1 MADRHDAGKGVPGP
15 AVGRPRDSRIAEEVL
30 AATRASLTE
39 LGWERT
45 SMRGVAERAGVS
57 RPAIARRWPSKT
69 HLVLEAILG
78 AAPDLGAF
86 DGVDT
91 AGWISGVI
99 AGSFD
104 IFDRPEVR
112 AAAPGLLA
120 TLRDHPDIREA
131 LWLGFSGPASA
142 LVGPVPAES
151 VDGARGSAPLGSAM
165 DRLVD
170 AQAAIVLAAGAALF
184 LSLVVGDDDRVRDRV
199 TSALSASMAKILD
212 LET

>member
-1 MADRHDAGKGVPGP
+1 MADRHDAGTGVS
-15 AVGRPRDSRIAEEVL
+15 AAAAGRPRDSRIAEEVL
-30 AATRASLTE
+30 AATRASLIE

-45 SMRGVAERAGVS
+45 SIRGVAERSGVS
-57 RPAIARRWPSKT
+57 RPAIARRWPSKA

-78 AAPDLGAF
+78 AAPDLDAF

-112 AAAPGLLA
+112 AAAPGLMA

-142 LVGPVPAES
+142 LVDPLPPRPSTAPAGRRHS
-151 VDGARGSAPLGSAM
+151 VRPRTASWTRRPRSCSQPAPPS
-165 DRLVD
+165 
-170 AQAAIVLAAGAALF
+170 
-184 LSLVVGDDDRVRDRV
+184 S
-199 TSALSASMAKILD
+199 SASSSA
-212 LET
+212 TTTGCATA

>member
-1 MADRHDAGKGVPGP
+1 MADGHDAGTGVPGP
-15 AVGRPRDSRIAEEVL
+15 AFGRPRDSRIAEAVL
-30 AATRASLTE
+30 AATRASLIE
-39 LGWERT
+39 MGWERT
-45 SMRGVAERAGVS
+45 SIRGVAERAGVS

-78 AAPDLGAF
+78 TAPDLDAF
-86 DGVDT
+86 VGVDT
-91 AGWISGVI
+91 AGWISEVI

-112 AAAPGLLA
+112 AAAPGLMA

-142 LVGPVPAES
+142 LVDPLPAES
-151 VDGARGSAPLGSAM
+151 VEGTGGSAPPGPAT

-199 TSALSASMAKILD
+199 TTALSASMAEILD

>member
-1 MADRHDAGKGVPGP
+1 MADRYDAGTGVPGP

-30 AATRASLTE
+30 AATRASLIE

-45 SMRGVAERAGVS
+45 SIRGVAERAGVS

-78 AAPDLGAF
+78 AAPDLDAF

-112 AAAPGLLA
+112 AAAPGLMA
-120 TLRDHPDIREA
+120 TLRDHPDIRQA
-131 LWLGFSGPASA
+131 LWRGFSGPASA
-142 LVGPVPAES
+142 LVDPH
-151 VDGARGSAPLGSAM
+151 GAAASDATEGSTAHRPDP
-165 DRLVD
+165 DRLVA

-184 LSLVVGDDDRVRDRV
+184 LSLVVGGDDRVRDQV
-199 TSALSASMAKILD
+199 MSALRASMAEILD
-212 LET
+212 LEN